1 MKVKRVLAAV
11 LFVLLTL
18 SAAGVYADADT
29 HNHCVCGKADCTESH
44 ESVGAT
50 NWQAWNGEAVTSSS
64 ETAVYLYLE
73 KDVKITDTLVI
84 SDGTVYLCLN
94 GKTLTIDKAGY
105 PAVCVGANQKFV
117 LCDCIGTG
125 KITGAKGS
133 AEKDPARFGAVNCKS
148 GSNFVMYG
156 GSIADNEVKGANGGG
171 IFVNGGTFT
180 MHGGSV
186 NNNKAPNGS
195 GGAVSVENGKIYTY
209 GGEMNGNSAAN
220 GGAMHIKGSTAG
232 KIRNIKAAGNTSS
245 DMGGAIFTETK
256 GLIEIHDIELSGNKA
271 TRGGGIYLKGAADNI
286 YTNIYN
292 VNIHDNS
299 ATTKGNN
306 NGNGGGVF
314 LDGYGTSNQ
323 AFSIYDSQIYN
334 NYADVNGGGIFATE
348 SAMLNLYGGT
358 ISGNTCLGSGGGIR
372 VAGSTYFAI
381 VDYKNPVYINGNTAS
396 DGGGISTGANSFN
409 LNGKCEIE
417 NNTAKNRG
425 GGVYI
430 NNSSMWL
437 VFNKTTVTK
446 NTAPQGGGIYLDK
459 GDTGRDLEIVGGT
472 TVIGNTSS
480 VNGPANNLY
489 LNNGR
494 MFQFRKG
501 LTGTEKV
508 GVSVPGTPTLAEPI
522 NIEWVFGYNDEWHD
536 TEGDRSNLII
546 PDNDSYTAIY
556 DSKLK
561 MHRLIP
567 KPSLTLTA
575 DKISV
580 SNLNKPAVLFVA
592 SYDGNGLL
600 DIKKIEIGA
609 DIEKTIAETALN
621 TVNAVKIS
629 AFLWDNSDGKWDVNM
644 YPLCNGAQ
652 TNLKDL

>member
-1 MKVKRVLAAV
+1 MKVKRILAAV

-18 SAAGVYADADT
+18 PAAGVYADADT
-29 HNHCVCGKADCTESH
+29 HNHCVCGKSDCTESH
-44 ESVGAT
+44 ESIGAT
-50 NWQAWNGEAVTSSS
+50 NWQAWNGGAVTSSS

-73 KDVKITDTLVI
+73 NDVTITDTLVI
-84 SDGTVYLCLN
+84 SDGTVNLCLN

-105 PAVCVGANQKFV
+105 PAVSVGANQKFV

-133 AEKDPARFGAVNCKS
+133 AEKDTARFGAVNCKP

-232 KIRNIKAAGNTSS
+232 QIRNIKAAGNTSS

-271 TRGGGIYLKGAADNI
+271 TRGGGIYLKGVENNI

-292 VNIHDNS
+292 VNIHNNF
-299 ATTKGNN
+299 ATTNGKV
-306 NGNGGGVF
+306 NGNGGGIF
-314 LDGYGTSNQ
+314 LDGYGKSNQ
-323 AFSIYDSQIYN
+323 AFSIYDSQIYDN
-334 NYADVNGGGIFATE
+334 NADVNGGGIFATE

-358 ISGNTCLGSGGGIR
+358 ISGNTCGNSGGGIR
-372 VAGSTYFAI
+372 VAGSTYFLIAE
-381 VDYKNPVYINGNTAS
+381 YENTAYIKGNTAS

-409 LNGKCEIE
+409 LIGKCEIE
-417 NNTAKNRG
+417 NNTATNRG

-437 VFNKTTVTK
+437 LFKQTTVTK

-459 GDTGRDLEIVGGT
+459 GDTGRDLEILGGT

-480 VNGPANNLY
+480 VNSSANNLY

-522 NIEWVFGYNDEWHD
+522 NIEWVFDEEWHD
-536 TEGDRSNLII
+536 TNGDRSNLII
-546 PDNDSYTAIY
+546 PDNDSYTVIY
-556 DSKLK
+556 DSKLT

-609 DIEKTIAETALN
+609 DIEMTIAETALN

>member
-73 KDVKITDTLVI
+73 KDVTLTNTLDI
-84 SDGTVYLCLN
+84 ADGTVYLCLN

-299 ATTKGNN
+299 ATTNGNL

-314 LDGYGTSNQ
+314 LDGYGKSNQ
-323 AFSIYDSQIYN
+323 AFSIYDSQIYDN
-334 NYADVNGGGIFATE
+334 NADFNGGGIFATE
-348 SAMLNLYGGT
+348 SAMLNLYGGN
-358 ISGNTCLGSGGGIR
+358 ISGNTCGNSGGGIR

-417 NNTAKNRG
+417 KNTAKNRG

-480 VNGPANNLY
+480 VNGSANNLY

-567 KPSLTLTA
+567 KPSLTLNA

-600 DIKKIEIGA
+600 DIKKIEIIA
-609 DIEKTIAETALN
+609 DAEKTIDKIGLN
-621 TVNAVKIS
+621 TANAVKIS

-652 TNLKDL
+652 ANLKDL

>member
-29 HNHCVCGKADCTESH
+29 HNHCVCGKADCTENH
-44 ESVGAT
+44 ESVGAI

-73 KDVKITDTLVI
+73 KDVTITDTLVI

-94 GKTLTIDKAGY
+94 GKTLTIDNAGY

-299 ATTKGNN
+299 ATTNGNL

-314 LDGYGTSNQ
+314 LDGYGKSNQ
-323 AFSIYDSQIYN
+323 AFSIYDSQIYDN
-334 NYADVNGGGIFATE
+334 NADFNGGGIFATE
-348 SAMLNLYGGT
+348 SAMLNLYGGN
-358 ISGNTCLGSGGGIR
+358 ISGNTCGNSGGGIR

-621 TVNAVKIS
+621 TANAVKIS

>member
-29 HNHCVCGKADCTESH
+29 HNHCVCGKADCTENH

-73 KDVKITDTLVI
+73 KDVTLTDTLDI
-84 SDGTVYLCLN
+84 ADGTVYLCLN

-105 PAVCVGANQKFV
+105 PAVSVGANQKFV

-232 KIRNIKAAGNTSS
+232 KICNIKAAGNTSS

-256 GLIEIHDIELSGNKA
+256 GLIEIHDIELSGNRA

-299 ATTKGNN
+299 ATTNGNL

-314 LDGYGTSNQ
+314 LDGYGKSNQ

-348 SAMLNLYGGT
+348 SAMLNLYGGN

-409 LNGKCEIE
+409 LNGKCEIV

-480 VNGPANNLY
+480 VNGSANNLY

-600 DIKKIEIGA
+600 DIKKIEISA

-621 TVNAVKIS
+621 TANAVKIS

>member
-50 NWQAWNGEAVTSSS
+50 NWQAWNGGAVTSSS

-73 KDVKITDTLVI
+73 KDVTLTNTLDI
-84 SDGTVYLCLN
+84 ADGTVYLCLN

-156 GSIADNEVKGANGGG
+156 GSIADNEVEWANGGG

-256 GLIEIHDIELSGNKA
+256 GLIEIHDIELSGNRA

-299 ATTKGNN
+299 ATTNGNL

-314 LDGYGTSNQ
+314 LDGYGKSNQ
-323 AFSIYDSQIYN
+323 AFSIYDSQIYDN
-334 NYADVNGGGIFATE
+334 NADFNGGGIFATE

-358 ISGNTCLGSGGGIR
+358 ISGNTCGNSGGGIR

-381 VDYKNPVYINGNTAS
+381 VDYKTPVYINGNTAS
-396 DGGGISTGANSFN
+396 DGGGISTGANSLN
-409 LNGKCEIE
+409 LNGKCEIV

-480 VNGPANNLY
+480 VNGSANNLY

-600 DIKKIEIGA
+600 DIKKIEISA

-621 TVNAVKIS
+621 TANAVKIS

>member
-29 HNHCVCGKADCTESH
+29 HNHCVCGKADCTENH
-44 ESVGAT
+44 ESIGAT
-50 NWQAWNGEAVTSSS
+50 NWQAWNGGAVTTSSG
-64 ETAVYLYLE
+64 TAVYLYLE
-73 KDVKITDTLVI
+73 KDVTITDTLDI
-84 SDGTVYLCLN
+84 ADGTVYLCLN

-105 PAVCVGANQKFV
+105 PAVSVGANQKFV

-256 GLIEIHDIELSGNKA
+256 GLIEIHDIELSGNRA

-299 ATTKGNN
+299 ATTNGNL

-314 LDGYGTSNQ
+314 LDGYGKSNQ
-323 AFSIYDSQIYN
+323 AFSIYDSQIYDN
-334 NYADVNGGGIFATE
+334 NADFNGGGIFATE

-358 ISGNTCLGSGGGIR
+358 ISGNTCGNSGGGIR

-580 SNLNKPAVLFVA
+580 SNLNKPAVLFVT

-600 DIKKIEIGA
+600 DIKKIEISA

-621 TVNAVKIS
+621 TANAVKIS

>member
-73 KDVKITDTLVI
+73 KDVTLTNTLDI
-84 SDGTVYLCLN
+84 ADGTVYLCLN
-94 GKTLTIDKAGY
+94 GKTLTMDKAGY
-105 PAVCVGANQKFV
+105 PAVCVGENQKFV

-256 GLIEIHDIELSGNKA
+256 GLIEIHDIELSGNRA

-299 ATTKGNN
+299 ATTNGNL

-314 LDGYGTSNQ
+314 LDGYGKSNQ
-323 AFSIYDSQIYN
+323 AFSIYDSQIYDN
-334 NYADVNGGGIFATE
+334 NADFNGGGIFATE
-348 SAMLNLYGGT
+348 SAMLNLYGGN
-358 ISGNTCLGSGGGIR
+358 ISGNTCGNSGGGIR

-430 NNSSMWL
+430 NNSKNPTWL
-437 VFNKTTVTK
+437 LFNQTTVTK

-459 GDTGRDLEIVGGT
+459 GDNLEIVGGT

-480 VNGPANNLY
+480 VNGSANNLY

-522 NIEWVFGYNDEWHD
+522 NIEWVFNEVWHD

-546 PDNDSYTAIY
+546 PDDDNYTVIY
-556 DSKLK
+556 DSELE

-600 DIKKIEIGA
+600 DIKKIEISA

-621 TVNAVKIS
+621 TANAVKIS

>member
-73 KDVKITDTLVI
+73 KDVTLTNTLDI
-84 SDGTVYLCLN
+84 ADGTVYLCLN

-256 GLIEIHDIELSGNKA
+256 GLIEIHDIELSGNRA

-299 ATTKGNN
+299 ATTNGNL

-314 LDGYGTSNQ
+314 LDGYGKSNQ
-323 AFSIYDSQIYN
+323 AFSIYDSQIYDN
-334 NYADVNGGGIFATE
+334 NADFNGGGIFATE

-358 ISGNTCLGSGGGIR
+358 ISGNTCGNSGGGIR

-480 VNGPANNLY
+480 VNGSANNLY

-522 NIEWVFGYNDEWHD
+522 NIEWVFDAEWHD

-580 SNLNKPAVLFVA
+580 SNLNKQAVLFVA

-600 DIKKIEIGA
+600 DIKKIEIITDA
-609 DIEKTIAETALN
+609 EKTIDEIGLN
-621 TVNAVKIS
+621 TANAVKIS

-652 TNLKDL
+652 ANLKDL

>member
-73 KDVKITDTLVI
+73 KDVTLTDTLVI

-256 GLIEIHDIELSGNKA
+256 GLIEIHDIELSGNRA

-299 ATTKGNN
+299 ATTNGNL

-314 LDGYGTSNQ
+314 LDGYGKSNQ
-323 AFSIYDSQIYN
+323 AFSIYDSQIYDN
-334 NYADVNGGGIFATE
+334 NADFNGGGIFATE
-348 SAMLNLYGGT
+348 SAMLNLYGGN
-358 ISGNTCLGSGGGIR
+358 ISGNTCGNSGGGIR

-480 VNGPANNLY
+480 VNGSANNLY

-522 NIEWVFGYNDEWHD
+522 NIEWVFDAEWHD

-546 PDNDSYTAIY
+546 PDNDSYTVIY
-556 DSKLK
+556 NSKLK

-567 KPSLTLTA
+567 KLSLTLTA

-580 SNLNKPAVLFVA
+580 SNLNKPAVLFMA

-600 DIKKIEIGA
+600 DIKKIEIITDA
-609 DIEKTIAETALN
+609 EKTIDEIGLN
-621 TVNAVKIS
+621 TANAVKIS

>member
-29 HNHCVCGKADCTESH
+29 HNHCVCGKADCTENH

-73 KDVKITDTLVI
+73 KDVTITDTLDI
-84 SDGTVYLCLN
+84 ADGTVYLCLN

-105 PAVCVGANQKFV
+105 PAVSVGANQKFV

-256 GLIEIHDIELSGNKA
+256 GLIEIHDIELSGNRA

-299 ATTKGNN
+299 ATTNGNL

-314 LDGYGTSNQ
+314 LDGYGKSNQ
-323 AFSIYDSQIYN
+323 AFSIYDSQIYDN
-334 NYADVNGGGIFATE
+334 NADFNGGGIFATE

-358 ISGNTCLGSGGGIR
+358 ISGNTCVNSGGGIR

-409 LNGKCEIE
+409 LNGKCEIV

-480 VNGPANNLY
+480 VNGSANNLY

-567 KPSLTLTA
+567 KPLLTLTA

-621 TVNAVKIS
+621 TANAVKIS